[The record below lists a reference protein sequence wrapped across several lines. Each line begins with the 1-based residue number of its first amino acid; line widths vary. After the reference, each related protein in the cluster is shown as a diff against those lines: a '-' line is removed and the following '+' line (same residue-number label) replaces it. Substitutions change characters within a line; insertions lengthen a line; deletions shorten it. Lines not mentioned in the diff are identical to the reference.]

1 MASKGQIIITF
12 NADASD
18 GEVLSFE
25 RTSTLGTITLNSTFV
40 SGSRVS
46 NGQIPL
52 TTPTLNVGEMTAV
65 AYETYFNIDQ
75 NQGKLMSI
83 SRNINVITIE
93 IAYTWD
99 FQNFSSDVPSIGNV
113 LVPEVPDTFQVDAI
127 SIVTNPTDPCDFVNV
142 NVLMT
147 EQATN
152 YSLAVYGGA
161 TNAPTVPVSTNP
173 FTVSIPR
180 LSPLKLTVIKGT
192 TSYVVSEYFNEPY
205 FYFRKIGQG
214 NIRIRISQDVFNGAT
229 VMFSINY
236 YNQLTQRPSLG
247 TIEYSL
253 DGFNWFENGRFSG
266 QVGGDYTVYVRD
278 GLGCTVQK
286 DFTIPD
292 TLQDRTPFFFVSEAN
307 SISFSK
313 NEQWD
318 SLQNG
323 IFKNPNNVLATTDL
337 QQNLYRERLIF
348 REEDEV
354 RIQFKSNYE
363 YHDIFVE
370 DCEGDAVGYTPTIEK
385 MSNNLNLF
393 ESLDCKL
400 HTLSN
405 TTAGI
410 YFDSGNY
417 YNEAGV
423 VLGNYEL
430 FGNLPDSA
438 IIGNI
443 VHIPTYGVFQVQDI
457 IYKSDINKKLM
468 VFEMNYQSTTDASVV
483 MRCNY
488 NLLDY
493 EIYEFNI
500 DFSYPIIKSGL
511 EKLIRIR
518 IQATDDLFDEINHYS
533 EYSII
538 LDEDRYDQNK
548 YVGINYYGTNNRS
561 VFYAYGITHFIR
573 AEILFINSVIDD
585 DSELVMGDLNTYVSE
600 STVHKGISIKFSE
613 VTYRLMMKLSL
624 ALSSEFLFI
633 NGLGY
638 AKDKGL
644 KVEPIENTNLYTIEC
659 ELVSTNTNWNVM
671 AGSEV
676 GQDEGYKTIYIPNIV
691 GTDTGVVKL

>member
-25 RTSTLGTITLNSTFV
+25 RTSTLGTISLNSTFV

-52 TTPTLNVGEMTAV
+52 TTPTLNVGEMTAA

-113 LVPEVPDTFQVDAI
+113 LVPEVPDTFQLVAA
-127 SIVTNPTDPCDFVNV
+127 SIVTNPTDPCDYVNV
-142 NVLMT
+142 NVLTT

-161 TNAPTVPVSTNP
+161 TNAPTIPVSTNP

-236 YNQLTQRPSLG
+236 YNQLTQRPSSG

-500 DFSYPIIKSGL
+500 DFSAPIIKAGL

-518 IQATDDLFDEINHYS
+518 I
-533 EYSII
+533 
-538 LDEDRYDQNK
+538 
-548 YVGINYYGTNNRS
+548 RS
-561 VFYAYGITHFIR
+561 
-573 AEILFINSVIDD
+573 N
-585 DSELVMGDLNTYVSE
+585 
-600 STVHKGISIKFSE
+600 
-613 VTYRLMMKLSL
+613 
-624 ALSSEFLFI
+624 
-633 NGLGY
+633 
-638 AKDKGL
+638 
-644 KVEPIENTNLYTIEC
+644 
-659 ELVSTNTNWNVM
+659 
-671 AGSEV
+671 
-676 GQDEGYKTIYIPNIV
+676 
-691 GTDTGVVKL
+691 